1 MPVHLVV
8 ESRAA
13 ALSERTVSLRA
24 KRMLS
29 ALQME
34 KAELSI
40 VLTGDKQIHKL
51 NKLYRGKD
59 RPTDVLAFA
68 MQEGEFGTV
77 SAGLLGDVIV
87 SIPTAARQ
95 ARERNV
101 EPLAEVTMLIAHGI
115 LHLLGWDHDTDA
127 KDRAMKKETDR
138 LCDAAVRSA
147 ARPSAKAL
155 VKGRKKK
162 SQT

>member
-8 ESRAA
+8 ESRAV

-87 SIPTAARQ
+87 SIPTATRQ

-127 KDRAMKKETDR
+127 KDRAMRKETDR
-138 LCDAAVRSA
+138 LVAAAVRA
-147 ARPSAKAL
+147 PL
-155 VKGRKKK
+155 LKGRKKK
-162 SQT
+162 RQT

>member
-8 ESRAA
+8 ETRAA

-29 ALQME
+29 ALQMQ

-87 SIPTAARQ
+87 SIPTATRQ
-95 ARERNV
+95 ARERKV
-101 EPLAEVTMLIAHGI
+101 APLDEVTMLIAHGI

-127 KDRAMKKETDR
+127 KDRAMRKETDR
-138 LCDAAVRSA
+138 LVAA
-147 ARPSAKAL
+147 AL
-155 VKGRKKK
+155 LASSPKPVVKGRKKK